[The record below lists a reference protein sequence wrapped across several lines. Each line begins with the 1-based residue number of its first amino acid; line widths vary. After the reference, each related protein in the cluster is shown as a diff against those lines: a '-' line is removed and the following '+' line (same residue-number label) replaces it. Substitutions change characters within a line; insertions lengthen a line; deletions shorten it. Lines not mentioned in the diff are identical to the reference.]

1 MGSSE
6 KIRIMQ
12 YGLGPVGL
20 MVIRQI
26 LARRDLELVGA
37 IDIDPKKHQR
47 DVADLSGLKRPSGIR
62 VSNRPQE
69 ILGVNRPHIVLHT
82 TGSSL
87 KEVFPQ
93 LSQCLDHSA
102 RIISTCEELLL
113 PSVQQ
118 PLLAREL
125 DRMAK
130 AKETVLVGTGVN
142 PGFVMDTMAVAATA
156 PCLDVR
162 SIRVARIVDASTR
175 REPLQRKVGAGL
187 TTTEFK
193 RGLRRGEL
201 GHKGLKESLHLIA
214 RGLGWRLDNVTEK
227 VQPVLAT
234 RSVKT
239 DYLKV
244 KKGDVA
250 GIHHVCRGFR
260 NRKEILN
267 LDLQMFVGAKKP
279 TDRIAITG
287 TPEVNLEFE
296 GGIAGDEA
304 SVAMLLNMIPPV
316 LDATPGLK
324 TMVDLPVPR
333 FSAIDE

>member
-6 KIRIMQ
+6 KIRIVQ

-20 MVIRQI
+20 MAIRQI

-37 IDIDPKKHQR
+37 IDIDPKKLQR
-47 DVADLSGLKRPSGIR
+47 DVADLSGLRRPSGIR

-69 ILGVNRPHIVLHT
+69 VLGVTRPQVVLHT

-93 LSQCLDHSA
+93 LSQCLDHGA

-113 PSVQQ
+113 PAVGQ

-125 DRMAK
+125 DRIAK
-130 AKETVLVGTGVN
+130 SKETTVVGTGVN
-142 PGFVMDTMAVAATA
+142 PGYVMDTMAVMATA
-156 PCLDVR
+156 PCLEVR
-162 SIRVARIVDASTR
+162 SVHVERIVDASTR

-187 TTTEFK
+187 TPTEFK
-193 RGLRRGEL
+193 RGLRKGEL
-201 GHKGLKESLHLIA
+201 GHKGLRESLHLIA
-214 RGLGWRLDNVTEK
+214 LALGWELENVTEK
-227 VQPVLAT
+227 VRPVLAT
-234 RSVKT
+234 RSTKT
-239 DYLKV
+239 KYLKV
-244 KKGDVA
+244 KRGEVA

-260 NRKEILN
+260 NRREILN

-279 TDRIAITG
+279 ADRITITG
-287 TPEVNLEFE
+287 KPEVNLVFE
-296 GGIAGDEA
+296 GGIAGDDA
-304 SVAMLLNMIPPV
+304 TVAMLLNTIHQV
-316 LDATPGLK
+316 LDAPPGLK

-333 FSAIDE
+333 FCFAR